1 MITIMRVVRVSK
13 LSLILQL
20 TVGQGTTIQ
29 LVCFLA
35 TEFPVQLLI
44 KRYGFKQILPLMMML
59 WGTVCPFSCDKFGK
73 RSSDLI

>member
-1 MITIMRVVRVSK
+1 MNSNDYNNASCPPCLEVS
-13 LSLILQL
+13 LVLQL
-20 TVGQGTTIQ
+20 IVCQGTTIQ

-59 WGTVCPFSCDKFGK
+59 WGTVCLFSCDVVEK
-73 RSSDLI
+73 